1 MDEVAGRRRARLELT
16 TGQGGDGLVAQLG
29 GVLDLAGLPDVQPD
43 LDGLLAL
50 PRQPLRIDAGELEFM
65 DSSGVAVLI
74 RLANHFTPVVVV
86 HAAPS
91 VRRVLQV
98 LGLGARFGL
107 DGA

>member
-1 MDEVAGRRRARLELT
+1 MDEVAGRRRATLELT
-16 TGQGGDGLVAQLG
+16 AAQGEDGLVARLC

-43 LDGLLAL
+43 LDRLLGL
-50 PRQPLRIDAGELEFM
+50 PRQPLRIDAGGLEFL

-74 RLANHFTPVVVV
+74 RLANHFTSVVVV
-86 HAAPS
+86 APAPS